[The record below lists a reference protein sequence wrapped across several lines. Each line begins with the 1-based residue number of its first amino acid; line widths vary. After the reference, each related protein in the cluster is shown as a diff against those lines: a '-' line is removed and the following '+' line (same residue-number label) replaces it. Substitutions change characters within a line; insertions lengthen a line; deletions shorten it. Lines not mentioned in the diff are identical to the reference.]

1 MNVEFTNKNLEK
13 LYTSGKSSKYKL
25 QPEVLNK
32 FFMRI
37 QQIEAAVTTQDLIN
51 QKGLNFEKL
60 TVFSNRYSIRLNK
73 KYRLEMEIKWTNTQL
88 TVGDFYICEL
98 SNHYD

>member
-1 MNVEFTNKNLEK
+1 MNVEFTNKNLEE
-13 LYTSGKSSKYKL
+13 LYSSGKSSKYKL
-25 QPEVLNK
+25 QPDVLNK

-51 QKGLNFEKL
+51 HKGLNFEKL
-60 TVFSNRYSIRLNK
+60 TGFPNRYSIRLNK
-73 KYRLEMEIKWTNTQL
+73 KYRLEMEINWTNSQL
-88 TVGDFYICEL
+88 TVGDFFICEL

>member
-25 QPEVLNK
+25 QPDVLNK

-60 TVFSNRYSIRLNK
+60 TGFSNRYSIRLNK

-88 TVGDFYICEL
+88 TVGDFYICEI